1 MSLFLVDLDDTL
13 IDRKAAFAAW
23 ASSFVDK
30 HKLPNGSLEW
40 LLENDFGRGT
50 VTVEGFFNWVGSR
63 YRLPFTRDQLLANF
77 LEKFVN
83 FFPPL
88 SAQTSEALTRLRA
101 RGWKIAIVSNG
112 STSLQ
117 RRKLEVTGV
126 IPLVDAWCVSEE
138 AGVRKPEP
146 AIFELA
152 AERCGANLIGGWM
165 VGDSP
170 EADVAGGQAAGLQT
184 AWIRRGRVWP
194 EDDPMPD
201 LLVDTVAEAVML
213 VLQSHG
219 Q

>member
-1 MSLFLVDLDDTL
+1 MSVFLVDLDDTL

-30 HKLPNGSLEW
+30 YTLPNGSLEW
-40 LLENDFGRGT
+40 LLEHDFGRGT
-50 VTVEGFFNWVGSR
+50 VTVEGFFNWMGLR

-77 LEKFVN
+77 LEEFVN
-83 FFPPL
+83 YFPPL
-88 SAQTSEALTRLRA
+88 SAETSEALTRLRV

-126 IPLVDAWCVSEE
+126 VPLVDAWCVSEE

-152 AERCGANLIGGWM
+152 AKRCGANLFGGWM

-194 EDDPMPD
+194 VDDPMPD
-201 LLVDTVAEAVML
+201 LMVDTVAEAATL
-213 VLQSHG
+213 VLQRQG
-219 Q
+219 K

>member
-1 MSLFLVDLDDTL
+1 VSLFLVDLDDTL

-23 ASSFVDK
+23 ASSFVDR
-30 HKLPNGSLEW
+30 HRLPQGSLEW

-50 VTVEGFFNWVGSR
+50 VTVNGFFNWVTSR
-63 YRLPFTRDQLLANF
+63 YGLPFSRDELLANF
-77 LEKFVN
+77 LEEFVSY
-83 FFPPL
+83 FPPL
-88 SAQTSEALTRLRA
+88 TVETREALTRLRA

-117 RRKLEVTGV
+117 LRKLDVTGV

-152 AERCGANLIGGWM
+152 AERCASDLIGGWM
-165 VGDSP
+165 VGDSA
-170 EADVAGGQAAGLQT
+170 EADIAGGQAAGLYT

-194 EDDPMPD
+194 EADPMPD
-201 LLVDTVAEAVML
+201 LLVDTFAEAATL
-213 VLQSHG
+213 VLQR
-219 Q
+219 QCQ

>member
-1 MSLFLVDLDDTL
+1 M
-13 IDRKAAFAAW
+13 
-23 ASSFVDK
+23 
-30 HKLPNGSLEW
+30 
-40 LLENDFGRGT
+40 
-50 VTVEGFFNWVGSR
+50 
-63 YRLPFTRDQLLANF
+63 
-77 LEKFVN
+77 
-83 FFPPL
+83 
-88 SAQTSEALTRLRA
+88 
-101 RGWKIAIVSNG
+101 
-112 STSLQ
+112 
-117 RRKLEVTGV
+117 
-126 IPLVDAWCVSEE
+126 VDAWCVSEE

>member
-1 MSLFLVDLDDTL
+1 MSVFLVDLDDTL

-23 ASSFVDK
+23 ASAFVDE
-30 HKLPNGSLEW
+30 HRLPSGSLEW
-40 LLENDFGRGT
+40 LLENDFGRGR
-50 VTVEGFFNWVGSR
+50 VTVEGFFNWVASR

-77 LEKFVN
+77 LEEFVN
-83 FFPPL
+83 YFPL
-88 SAQTSEALTRLRA
+88 LGAETSAALTRLRA
-101 RGWKIAIVSNG
+101 RGWKIAIVTNG
-112 STSLQ
+112 STRLQ

-126 IPLVDAWCVSEE
+126 LSLVDAWCISEE

-152 AERCGANLIGGWM
+152 ARRCGTNLIGGWM

-170 EADVAGGQAAGLQT
+170 AADVAGGQAAGLKT

-194 EDDPMPD
+194 GDDPMPD
-201 LLVDTVAEAVML
+201 LLVDTVAEAAGF
-213 VLQSHG
+213 VLQRQG

>member
-1 MSLFLVDLDDTL
+1 VSVFLVDLDDTL
-13 IDRKAAFAAW
+13 IDRKAAFVAW

-30 HKLPNGSLEW
+30 HRLPNGSLEW

-77 LEKFVN
+77 LAEFAN
-83 FFPPL
+83 YFPPL
-88 SAQTSEALTRLRA
+88 SAETTEALTRLRA
-101 RGWKIAIVSNG
+101 WGWKIAIVSNG
-112 STSLQ
+112 STGLQ

-152 AERCGANLIGGWM
+152 AERCGTNLIGGWM

-170 EADVAGGQAAGLQT
+170 EADVAGGQSAGLKT

-201 LLVDTVAEAVML
+201 LLVDTVAEAATL
-213 VLQSHG
+213 VLQRHG